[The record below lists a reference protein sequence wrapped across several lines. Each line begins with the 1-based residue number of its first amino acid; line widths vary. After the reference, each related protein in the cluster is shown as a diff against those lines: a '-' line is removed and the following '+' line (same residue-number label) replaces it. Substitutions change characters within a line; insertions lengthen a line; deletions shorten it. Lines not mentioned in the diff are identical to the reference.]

1 MTVFQCFFAIFFMLY
16 PPSREIGMQAQ
27 NKDLKMHFKPVFGTE
42 NLILD
47 DKKYITEQSDT
58 LSISTFRFY
67 ISQIQYVFEDGST
80 YSEPNSVHLLDAEK
94 EESLSLNI
102 KNVPDKTMRFVAFN
116 IGVDSIFSVSGAL
129 TGDLDP
135 ILGMYWTWNTGYI
148 NAKIEGKSKSCHTPK
163 NIFEFH
169 IGGYLSPY
177 NTLRQVRLPVKN
189 TSDNTTIVIEA
200 DARKWFSNIKLS
212 ETNSVLMPNKTAM
225 RVADNYAQMFKVNN
239 EK

>member
-1 MTVFQCFFAIFFMLY
+1 MVIYQCLLVLFSLWI
-16 PPSREIGMQAQ
+16 PPQYKTI
-27 NKDLKMHFKPVFGTE
+27 KMHFKPVFGNE
-42 NLILD
+42 NLVLD
-47 DKKYITEQSDT
+47 DKQYTTEHLDT

-67 ISQIQYVFEDGST
+67 VSQIQYVFEDGST

-94 EESLSLNI
+94 EESLSFDI
-102 KNVPDKTMRFVAFN
+102 KNIPNKTVRFVTFN
-116 IGVDSIFSVSGAL
+116 IGVDSLANVSGAL

-135 ILGMYWTWNTGYI
+135 ILGMYWIWNTGYI

-177 NTLRQVRLPVKN
+177 NTLRQVRLLVKN
-189 TSDNTTIVIEA
+189 TSDNTKIVIEA
-200 DARKWFSNIKLS
+200 DARKWFSNINLS

-225 RVADNYAQMFKVNN
+225 VIADNYAQMFKIN
-239 EK
+239 E